1 MLQIKWREWMTDRYL
16 VQWLKNR
23 AYYRLKLA
31 GNDMDN
37 PDQRISEDINQFVA
51 LTLSLSIGM
60 LRQLISLVAFV
71 VYFMEFIR
79 YTHSADWQ
87 L

>member
-1 MLQIKWREWMTDRYL
+1 
-16 VQWLKNR
+16 
-23 AYYRLKLA
+23 
-31 GNDMDN
+31 MDN

-71 VYFMEFIR
+71 VILWNLSGILTVPIGSYEFTI
-79 YTHSADWQ
+79 YGYMVWVSLVYSIAGTYLTHKVGREF
-87 L
+87 